1 MISFLRNRLQGIVA
15 FSFLGIVALTFAFL
29 GLPTFTQTFTENNYA
44 TIGKYSISQSEYFT
58 SKSQVEQN
66 LREQLGEGID
76 FSDPTLIDAIQNLTN
91 NSLIEKYTIINFF
104 DEIGIEIPDSYVENE
119 LSKIDSFNE
128 NGEFSQELF
137 KNYLINFNLT
147 KQDLVEDT
155 KSDIKLNLAVSLLDA
170 TSNSYTSSTN
180 QYLDLLTERRT
191 VRYVKLDESN
201 VSKDFASSEDE
212 LLDYYETNKDQFLIP
227 EKRSYYSITFNKE
240 VLNIS
245 ANEEVV
251 RSAYDQYLLSLPAP
265 EKRVAHVMLI
275 GSNYENEDI
284 LTMKVSEV
292 ESDLLNISFE
302 DAVKKYS
309 EDLGT
314 ADIGGDLGFTNGEVF
329 PVEFE
334 TQIAD
339 LSLNEVSQ
347 PIFFEGN
354 VHFLSITEVE
364 SFQIPS
370 FEDKQTDLSNQIDQI
385 NYEDKINEFVKLL
398 SGTNSDITEV
408 KEFADSFSLTLTKYE
423 AKSLLDVDFSSEN
436 SNILFQTTLGTWSD
450 PLQITPEEHIFAFVY
465 DETPSDFKSYED
477 VVQQIEPIIL
487 KQKRISYLEEI
498 YADISDFSLNKDSL
512 TNLFSIE
519 SFKVEQL
526 KNINRSTS
534 LLNNEMVNIIFSEY
548 ETDVVKKELLQDG
561 LLLYSISN
569 RMSGDISKVAPEDRE
584 SIEIEVKA
592 GLLQLIFNNLRA
604 EYDFDNKLVVNPQF
618 ASQNP

>member
-44 TIGKYSISQSEYFT
+44 TIGKYSISQSEYFR
-58 SKSQVEQN
+58 SRSQVEQN
-66 LREQLGEGID
+66 LREQFGEGID
-76 FSDPTLIDAIQNLTN
+76 FSDPALIDAIQNLTN

-104 DEIGIEIPDSYVENE
+104 DEIGIQIPDSHAETE
-119 LSKIDSFNE
+119 LSKIDSFNVD
-128 NGEFSQELF
+128 GKFDQELF

-147 KQDLVEDT
+147 KQDLVEDY
-155 KSDIKLNLAVSLLDA
+155 KSDLKLNLAVSLLDA
-170 TSNSYTSSTN
+170 TSNSYASSTN

-191 VRYVKLDESN
+191 VQYVKLDESN
-201 VSKDFASSEDE
+201 VSKDFVSTEDE
-212 LLDYYETNKDQFLIP
+212 LLNYYDTNKDQFLIP
-227 EKRSYYSITFNKE
+227 EKRSYYAVTFNKE
-240 VLNIS
+240 VLNIVVS
-245 ANEEVV
+245 EEVV
-251 RSAYDQYLLSLPAP
+251 RSAYDQYLLSIPSP

-275 GSNYENEDI
+275 GSNYENEDTLNI
-284 LTMKVSEV
+284 KVSEV
-292 ESDLLNISFE
+292 ESDLLNIGFT

-347 PIFFEGN
+347 PIFYEGN

-370 FEDKQTDLSNQIDQI
+370 FEDKQTDLSNEIAQI

-408 KEFADSFSLTLTKYE
+408 KEFADSFSLTLTEHE
-423 AKSLLDVDFSSEN
+423 AKSFLDVDFSSEN
-436 SNILFQTTLGTWSD
+436 SSILFQTSLGTWSD
-450 PLQITPEEHIFAFVY
+450 PLQITPEEHVFAFVY
-465 DETPSDFKSYED
+465 DEIPSDFESYDD
-477 VVQQIEPIIL
+477 VVEQIEPIIL
-487 KQKRISYLEEI
+487 KQKRTSYLEEI
-498 YADISDFSLNKDSL
+498 YADISDFSLDKESL

-561 LLLYSISN
+561 LLLYTVSN
-569 RMSGDISKVAPEDRE
+569 RINGDISKVASEDRE

>member
-44 TIGKYSISQSEYFT
+44 TIGNYSISQSEYFR
-58 SKSQVEQN
+58 SRSQVEQN
-66 LREQLGEGID
+66 LREQFGEGID
-76 FSDPTLIDAIQNLTN
+76 FSDPALIDAIQNLTN

-104 DEIGIEIPDSYVENE
+104 DEIGIEIPDSHAETE
-119 LSKIDSFNE
+119 LSKIDSFNVD
-128 NGEFSQELF
+128 GKFDQELF

-147 KQDLVEDT
+147 KQDLVEDY
-155 KSDIKLNLAVSLLDA
+155 KSDLKLNLAVSLLDA
-170 TSNSYTSSTN
+170 TSNSYASSTN

-191 VRYVKLDESN
+191 VQYVKLDESN
-201 VSKDFASSEDE
+201 VSKDFVSTEDE
-212 LLDYYETNKDQFLIP
+212 LLNYYDSNKDQFLIP
-227 EKRSYYSITFNKE
+227 EKRSYYAATFNKE
-240 VLNIS
+240 VLNI
-245 ANEEVV
+245 AVNEEVV
-251 RSAYDQYLLSLPAP
+251 RSAYDQYLLSIPSP

-275 GSNYENEDI
+275 GSNYENEDT
-284 LTMKVSEV
+284 LNNKVNEV
-292 ESDLLNISFE
+292 ESDLLNIGFT

-347 PIFFEGN
+347 PIFYEGN

-370 FEDKQTDLSNQIDQI
+370 FEDKQTDLSNEIAQI

-423 AKSLLDVDFSSEN
+423 AKSFLDVDFSSEN

-450 PLQITPEEHIFAFVY
+450 PLQITPEEHIFAFVF
-465 DETPSDFKSYED
+465 DEIPSDFESYED
-477 VVQQIEPIIL
+477 VVEQIEQIIQ
-487 KQKRISYLEEI
+487 KQKRTNYLEEI
-498 YADISDFSLNKDSL
+498 YADISDFSLDKESL
-512 TNLFSIE
+512 TNLFSIK

-548 ETDVVKKELLQDG
+548 ETDAVKKELLQDG
-561 LLLYSISN
+561 LLLYTVSN

-604 EYDFDNKLVVNPQF
+604 EYDFDNKLVINPQF
-618 ASQNP
+618 ASQNQ